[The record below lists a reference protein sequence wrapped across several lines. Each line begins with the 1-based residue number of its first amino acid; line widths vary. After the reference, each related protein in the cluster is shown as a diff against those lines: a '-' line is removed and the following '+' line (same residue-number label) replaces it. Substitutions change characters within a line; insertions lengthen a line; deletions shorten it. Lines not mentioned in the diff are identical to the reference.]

1 MSPGKGKNML
11 AAVYK
16 AGHGLRIEERL
27 RPAPGPGE
35 ALLQVAACGIC
46 GTDLRIQATGHRRLP
61 PEQSRILGHEL
72 SGTVVEV
79 GDGVT
84 SLQPGMRVAVAPN
97 MGCGHCDL
105 CVQGFTQVCPDYI
118 SFGVGL
124 DGGFAEYM
132 LLTVN
137 SIEQG
142 NIHPI
147 AEAVSL
153 EEAALLEPLSCC
165 YHGLMACHPHAGETV
180 MVYGAGPIGLMH
192 MQLARV
198 MGASRVIAATSHPE
212 RIQSFPSPAADL
224 TLDPRAADFPERLYE
239 ANEGRG
245 PDVTIVATPSK
256 QAQSQA
262 VRLAATHGRI
272 NFFSGL
278 PKDDSTSQIDSNLVH
293 YHELV
298 ITGTTGQTMS
308 DYRACLALLEA
319 GRINLKDLVSHR
331 IPLEQIETA
340 MQAAREHA
348 GLKILVVPQAT
359 GMGDS
364 G

>member
-1 MSPGKGKNML
+1 MSRVKSNRML
-11 AAVYK
+11 AAVYTS
-16 AGHGLRIEERL
+16 GRGLSLEER
-27 RPAPGPGE
+27 PIPTPGPGE

-46 GTDLRIQATGHRRLP
+46 GTDLRIQASGHRRLP

-72 SGTVVEV
+72 AGTIAAT
-79 GDGVT
+79 GPGVAD
-84 SLQPGMRVAVAPN
+84 LQPGMRVAVAPN

-105 CVQGFTQVCPDYI
+105 CIRGFAQVCPDYI

-132 LLTVN
+132 LLTEA

-147 AEAVSL
+147 SDSVSF
-153 EEAALLEPLSCC
+153 EEAAQLEPLSCC
-165 YHGLMACHPHAGETV
+165 YHGLTACDPQAGETV

-198 MGASRVIAATSHPE
+198 MGASRIIAATSHPE

-224 TLDPRAADFPERLYE
+224 TLDPYAVDFTEQLHSVNR
-239 ANEGRG
+239 GRG
-245 PDVTIVATPSK
+245 PDVIIVATPSK
-256 QAQSQA
+256 RAQSQA
-262 VRLAATHGRI
+262 VRVAAPHGRI

-278 PKDDSTSQIDSNLVH
+278 PKDDPTNQIDSNLVH

-298 ITGTTGQTMS
+298 ITGTTGQTIS

-331 IPLEQIETA
+331 IPLEQIESA
-340 MQAAREHA
+340 MQAARDHA
-348 GLKILVVPQAT
+348 GLKILVVPLAAAV
-359 GMGDS
+359 G
-364 G
+364 